1 MNVFSQ
7 IFGLCGCSMQ
17 LPKQHETSHPES
29 KKMEADPKNV
39 AEAFPH
45 TDFSSQV
52 CAEVFPLDS

>member
-1 MNVFSQ
+1 MFLVRFLDYVDA
-7 IFGLCGCSMQ
+7 LCQ
-17 LPKQHETSHPES
+17 LPKQHETSHLES